1 MSTFSAC
8 THSKQS
14 VCFWVLSKCVAH
26 YEQGDFAEQRQ
37 CASVCKAR
45 RWRAREEERDE
56 PMDERG
62 RRCARVITLV
72 HRHSRR
78 ERERGGR
85 RIFSR
90 SLRDVIALRVI
101 FVMRAR
107 ASDHK
112 RGFVQKSKN
121 RSNNNYGSRNDRR
134 GFWQTEIDERC
145 DSGPLDILRFLR
157 LSTNPSEGLKN
168 QQ

>member
-1 MSTFSAC
+1 MC
-8 THSKQS
+8 TS
-14 VCFWVLSKCVAH
+14 H
-26 YEQGDFAEQRQ
+26 YTRTQAQQD
-37 CASVCKAR
+37 
-45 RWRAREEERDE
+45 
-56 PMDERG
+56 
-62 RRCARVITLV
+62 
-72 HRHSRR
+72 R

-145 DSGPLDILRFLR
+145 NSGPLDILRFLR